1 MIIKRFC
8 LMAIPL
14 MLLAACGE
22 TDTGSEEGDVTET
35 GPAEGALETVAENLE
50 APWSIDQYEDTFY
63 ISERAGSI
71 MKIDAESTERQEVE
85 LSDEV
90 SNAPEAGLLGFTL
103 SPDFET
109 SNEAFAYYTY
119 EDDEEQFNRVVTLAL
134 SDGIWSE
141 DEILLDGMP
150 GGQVHH
156 GGRLAIGPDEYLYI
170 TAGDAAAPVLSQ
182 QSDSL
187 GGSIL
192 RMNLDG
198 SVPSDNPFDDS
209 YVYSYGHRNP
219 QGLSWSEDGTLYAS
233 EHGENANDEIN
244 LIEAGNNY
252 GWPVIEGDEEEEGM
266 EPPLFTSGDD
276 TWAPSGMSYHE
287 NGLYVAALRGN
298 ALIEFDFEAEDYNEI
313 ITDVGRVRDVMSD
326 EEYLYFISNNTDG
339 RGEPDEADDKL
350 YRLPLAEL
358 E

>member
-1 MIIKRFC
+1 
-8 LMAIPL
+8 
-14 MLLAACGE
+14 
-22 TDTGSEEGDVTET
+22 
-35 GPAEGALETVAENLE
+35 
-50 APWSIDQYEDTFY
+50 
-63 ISERAGSI
+63 
-71 MKIDAESTERQEVE
+71 
-85 LSDEV
+85 
-90 SNAPEAGLLGFTL
+90 
-103 SPDFET
+103 
-109 SNEAFAYYTY
+109 AFAYYTY

-233 EHGENANDEIN
+233 RSEEH
-244 LIEAGNNY
+244 
-252 GWPVIEGDEEEEGM
+252 
-266 EPPLFTSGDD
+266 TSELQ
-276 TWAPSGMSYHE
+276 S
-287 NGLYVAALRGN
+287 R
-298 ALIEFDFEAEDYNEI
+298 FDL
-313 ITDVGRVRDVMSD
+313 VCR
-326 EEYLYFISNNTDG
+326 
-339 RGEPDEADDKL
+339 
-350 YRLPLAEL
+350 
-358 E
+358 